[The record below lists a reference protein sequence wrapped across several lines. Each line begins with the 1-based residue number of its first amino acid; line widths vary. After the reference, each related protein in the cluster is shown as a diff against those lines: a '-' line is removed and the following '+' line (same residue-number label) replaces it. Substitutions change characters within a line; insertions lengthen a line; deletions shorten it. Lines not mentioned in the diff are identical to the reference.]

1 MSRNLETFSSQC
13 QRRHLTQAP
22 MLHEEEKSGNTWAW
36 LAMELEEGVFERE
49 RETAPLP
56 GNRRPPDAI
65 TCLRSPG
72 SLARRDFQ
80 AWRRSSAAGVCGRA
94 RGGALSWAA
103 LWLHLSCRKSEGIRA
118 SWRCRAFCKDKTSR
132 LTRCVT

>member
-22 MLHEEEKSGNTWAW
+22 MLHEEKSGNTWAW

-94 RGGALSWAA
+94 RGCFVAPPVLQKIRGHQGVLALSGF
-103 LWLHLSCRKSEGIRA
+103 LQR
-118 SWRCRAFCKDKTSR
+118 
-132 LTRCVT
+132 